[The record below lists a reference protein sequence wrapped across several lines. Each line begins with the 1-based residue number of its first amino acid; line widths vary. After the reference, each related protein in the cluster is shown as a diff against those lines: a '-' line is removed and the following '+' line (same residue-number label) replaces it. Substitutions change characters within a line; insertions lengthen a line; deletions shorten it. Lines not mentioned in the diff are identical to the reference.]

1 MTGLYWDE
9 DDYQEGLLTR
19 RSPENCLSEQE
30 IEDFLFQRLSG
41 VSREAVEEH
50 VLFCEDC
57 RKKVEAEQEFADAV
71 RGAAQQLEL
80 EAIERPLQAE
90 VSRNEPGNR
99 PVWSK
104 WAVAAVAVVVLLAAS
119 VSLRIF
125 SPSGVAEVT
134 LRAERSAEASM
145 QDAAPER
152 QSLLLR
158 ADLRGLP
165 PLPSFRWL
173 IVDRTGAP
181 VTEGT
186 VPPEPEM
193 ARIRLPRGLPAGL
206 YWVRIQDPETG
217 MLLREFGLQVRPRG
231 QAPAQR
237 P

>member
-19 RSPENCLSEQE
+19 RSPENCLSEKE

-50 VLFCEDC
+50 LLFCEDC
-57 RKKVEAEQEFADAV
+57 RRKVEGEQEFAGAV

-80 EAIERPLQAE
+80 EAIQRPLQTE
-90 VSRNEPGNR
+90 VSRNEPGYR
-99 PVWSK
+99 PERSK
-104 WAVAAVAVVVLLAAS
+104 WAMAAAAVVVLLAAS

-186 VPPEPEM
+186 VPPQPEM
-193 ARIRLPRGLPAGL
+193 AGIRLPRGLPAGL

-231 QAPAQR
+231 QAPGHQ